1 MKNIDDQ
8 ESKKEK
14 TYENQLA
21 GNMIGS
27 IGYYTIYAANI
38 LTNHGNSFYIK
49 RSSYC
54 ILCKAIYKPTLP
66 VLKKTRCIDY
76 VERFEIITLVFNVIF
91 VGMYTPFAIH
101 SFRILAGCW
110 LLATSVLVY
119 GYSSTVVAAL
129 TVPKMKPAVNTFED
143 LVESQDVSLLIRGDL
158 VVGQQIMV
166 S

>member
-1 MKNIDDQ
+1 MV
-8 ESKKEK
+8 
-14 TYENQLA
+14 
-21 GNMIGS
+21 
-27 IGYYTIYAANI
+27 I
-38 LTNHGNSFYIK
+38 LS
-49 RSSYC
+49 
-54 ILCKAIYKPTLP
+54 TLSASLIAFC
-66 VLKKTRCIDY
+66 VKLFTSLLYQYLKTRCIDY
-76 VERFEIITLVFNVIF
+76 VERFEIITLVLNVIF